1 MHTVPFYY
9 QEIIVLIYDHHRSYF
24 SIENPA
30 NKNNIYDQIIIVPTN
45 NDHHI
50 AACGGLEERSFS
62 RYFAPDTLQWL

>member
-50 AACGGLEERSFS
+50 AACGSLE
-62 RYFAPDTLQWL
+62 